1 MITYFKSHFLLSDSF
16 LGYAALAL
24 VLAAVSFLI
33 YRWALPKPIPGI
45 PYDKKVARN
54 IFGNLPE
61 LISWQKVHGR
71 PILYMTDY
79 CRSLGSPLAQVWLG
93 PLRKPALVLTDFTE
107 IENLTQRRAKEFGR
121 DRDFTQSFRYVVP
134 EFHVALEKEDPR
146 YSANKDLLKDTMTP
160 AFLQNIY
167 MRSTNL
173 VSLWKFKHEHAHG
186 RAFDAFEDI
195 FNAASDMILA
205 AAIAVND
212 ENSAIVQQLKYLES
226 FDGELPLQFDEKF
239 NSVVFSHLP
248 DLAHIKG
255 LERLSHHIGEQVLSA
270 FPNTMHYYCLLKDKV
285 LRQSYAWVKRFEAME
300 IQKSISRLENKSIT
314 FVLDHMV
321 QRERKAAESKGIEPD
336 YFRSGIFDEL
346 TGYYQAGHETSATT
360 ITWTLKFL
368 AQNQDAQDKLRSDLR
383 QYHAEAYQAG
393 RQPTKEEIAG
403 ADIPYLHAIIEET
416 LRMRPPFP
424 ALIRS
429 TLVDTEIMGYRIP
442 KGTTILMPSSGPGL
456 DEPAIPVPGDLRTK
470 SNITKRRPDWSP
482 EDVHLYNPDRW
493 LKLDE
498 EFGRLKFDPS
508 AGPMQSFG
516 FGPRQCFGKR
526 LAYIQL
532 RTLVTLLFWNFKF
545 VELDGEIASLQ
556 GHESTTLIPNYCHVK
571 LEEVTA

>member
-1 MITYFKSHFLLSDSF
+1 
-16 LGYAALAL
+16 
-24 VLAAVSFLI
+24 
-33 YRWALPKPIPGI
+33 
-45 PYDKKVARN
+45 
-54 IFGNLPE
+54 
-61 LISWQKVHGR
+61 
-71 PILYMTDY
+71 
-79 CRSLGSPLAQVWLG
+79 
-93 PLRKPALVLTDFTE
+93 
-107 IENLTQRRAKEFGR
+107 
-121 DRDFTQSFRYVVP
+121 
-134 EFHVALEKEDPR
+134 
-146 YSANKDLLKDTMTP
+146 
-160 AFLQNIY
+160 
-167 MRSTNL
+167 MRSN
-173 VSLWKFKHEHAHG
+173 
-186 RAFDAFEDI
+186 
-195 FNAASDMILA
+195 
-205 AAIAVND
+205 
-212 ENSAIVQQLKYLES
+212 
-226 FDGELPLQFDEKF
+226 
-239 NSVVFSHLP
+239 
-248 DLAHIKG
+248 
-255 LERLSHHIGEQVLSA
+255 
-270 FPNTMHYYCLLKDKV
+270 
-285 LRQSYAWVKRFEAME
+285 
-300 IQKSISRLENKSIT
+300 
-314 FVLDHMV
+314 
-321 QRERKAAESKGIEPD
+321 
-336 YFRSGIFDEL
+336 
-346 TGYYQAGHETSATT
+346 
-360 ITWTLKFL
+360 
-368 AQNQDAQDKLRSDLR
+368 LR

-456 DEPAIPVPGDLRTK
+456 DEPAIPVPEDLRTK

-556 GHESTTLIPNYCHVK
+556 GHGSTTLIPNYCYVK

>member
-1 MITYFKSHFLLSDSF
+1 
-16 LGYAALAL
+16 
-24 VLAAVSFLI
+24 
-33 YRWALPKPIPGI
+33 
-45 PYDKKVARN
+45 
-54 IFGNLPE
+54 
-61 LISWQKVHGR
+61 
-71 PILYMTDY
+71 MTDY
-79 CRSLGSPLAQVWLG
+79 CRRLGSPLAQVWLG

-121 DRDFTQSFRYVVP
+121 GRDFTQSFRYVVP

-160 AFLQNIY
+160 TFLQNVSSPQIY

-195 FNAASDMILA
+195 FSAASDMILA

-239 NSVVFSHLP
+239 NSVVFPHLP

-285 LRQSYAWVKRFEAME
+285 LRQSYAWVKRFETME

-314 FVLDHMV
+314 SVLDHMV
-321 QRERKAAESKGIEPD
+321 QRERKAADSKGIEPD
-336 YFRSGIFDEL
+336 YFRNGIFDE
-346 TGYYQAGHETSATT
+346 
-360 ITWTLKFL
+360 
-368 AQNQDAQDKLRSDLR
+368 
-383 QYHAEAYQAG
+383 
-393 RQPTKEEIAG
+393 EEIAG

-456 DEPAIPVPGDLRTK
+456 DEPAMPVPEDLRTK
-470 SNITKRRPDWSP
+470 SDITKRRPDWSP

-545 VELDGEIASLQ
+545 LELDGEIASLQ
-556 GHESTTLIPNYCHVK
+556 GHESTTLIPNYCYVK